1 MIKYKLVIL
10 VISEYFFNS
19 ENFNTE
25 RVDLAAQ
32 LFISNMW
39 LTVASSCILPEV
51 TEVAWHSYMVR
62 CTFVHVSDATFMWP
76 LC

>member
-1 MIKYKLVIL
+1 ML

-25 RVDLAAQ
+25 CVDLAAQ

-51 TEVAWHSYMVR
+51 TEVAWHS
-62 CTFVHVSDATFMWP
+62 HG
-76 LC
+76 

>member
-25 RVDLAAQ
+25 CVDLAAQ

-51 TEVAWHSYMVR
+51 TEVAWHS
-62 CTFVHVSDATFMWP
+62 HG
-76 LC
+76 